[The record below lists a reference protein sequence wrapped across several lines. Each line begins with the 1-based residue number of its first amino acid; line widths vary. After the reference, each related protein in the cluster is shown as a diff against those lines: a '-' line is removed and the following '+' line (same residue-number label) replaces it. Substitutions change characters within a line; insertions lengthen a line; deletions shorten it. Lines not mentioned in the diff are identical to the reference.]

1 MFQNQ
6 IQIPKK
12 DFQKMVFITNAIEN
26 GWTIKKIDDSYIF
39 TKKHEG
45 KKEIFQTDYLEKF
58 VESNLDV
65 SKLLEV

>member
-26 GWTIKKIDDSYIF
+26 GWTI
-39 TKKHEG
+39 T
-45 KKEIFQTDYLEKF
+45 
-58 VESNLDV
+58 
-65 SKLLEV
+65 